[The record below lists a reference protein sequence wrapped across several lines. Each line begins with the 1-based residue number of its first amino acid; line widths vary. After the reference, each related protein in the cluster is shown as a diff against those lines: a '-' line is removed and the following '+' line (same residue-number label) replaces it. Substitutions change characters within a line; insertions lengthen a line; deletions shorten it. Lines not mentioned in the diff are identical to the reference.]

1 MREAKVAQG
10 AQGGGLVALSDIE
23 LFGGGVV
30 RIVDE
35 DNGRVIDTDEI
46 DVDAIRQRTV
56 RAEIG
61 RQIEV
66 LQDLMPD
73 LYVDRSAHVEAATAL
88 SHLRAAYNALSE
100 E

>member
-1 MREAKVAQG
+1 M
-10 AQGGGLVALSDIE
+10 VALNGIR
-23 LFGGGVV
+23 LLGGGVV

-46 DVDAIRQRTV
+46 DVEAIRQRMA

-66 LQDLMPD
+66 LQDLMPE

-88 SHLRAAYNALSE
+88 SHLRAAYNALAE